1 MPDPHSASPTV
12 PEDVAQEMLDRV
24 ASSSGSHFRWE
35 WGMGILAV
43 GSLAEAAVWTTFA
56 LDATY
61 QVIWSLGVVSGTVF
75 ALLLWWIFG
84 SGISW
89 SSRFFGL
96 LGLAV
101 TAGAFLGAFR
111 FEGFEGDMWPRF
123 RFRFEPTAEERL
135 QEFLAADE
143 TTPTSTATAGE
154 GESVATSVGFQVT
167 ETDWPGFRGP
177 LRNGITSVKA
187 GEFDWTKKPTE
198 LWRHPVGRGWSSF
211 SVVQGRAF
219 TQEQRDDLE
228 CVVCYDIK
236 TGQQIWAHEDDE
248 RFDEPLGG
256 PGPRAT
262 PTIHESRLYSL
273 GATGL
278 LNCLDAVNGEL
289 LWQKNILREVD
300 AKNIE
305 WAMAGSPLIVGD
317 HVIVIPGGNN
327 GNSVIAY
334 DRTSGEKIWSS
345 GNDKASYAAP
355 TLRTLLG
362 TEQVV
367 VFDGEGVKGYSPDA
381 GTQLWNVAWTNG
393 PKVNAAEPIPISDSL
408 LFIGSGYGQGSG
420 LIELSL
426 EGGVWKTKTL
436 WTSRRF
442 KLKFNAAVRQDEHAF
457 GLDEGI
463 LACLNMRT
471 GEQIWKRGRYGYGQI
486 LLAGDAIVVQAENGD
501 VAFVKAT
508 TERFTELLRFPA
520 LDGKTW
526 NHPVIWHDLLLVRNG
541 EEAICYRLTKR

>member
-1 MPDPHSASPTV
+1 MPESNSPPV
-12 PEDVAQEMLDRV
+12 PDDVAQEMLDRV
-24 ASSSGSHFRWE
+24 ASSGSSHFRWG
-35 WGMGILAV
+35 WGLGILAF
-43 GSLAEAAVWTTFA
+43 GAAAEAAVWMKFA
-56 LDATY
+56 PDATY
-61 QVIWSLGVVSGTVF
+61 QVMWSIPVVSGTAF
-75 ALLLWWIFG
+75 AMLLWWVFG
-84 SGISW
+84 SGIDW
-89 SSRFFGL
+89 SKRFFGL
-96 LGLAV
+96 IGLAV
-101 TAGAFLGAFR
+101 TCGAFLGVFR
-111 FEGFEGDMWPRF
+111 FEEFEGDMWPRF
-123 RFRFEPTAEERL
+123 RFRHEPTAEERFRSWHRVHGEKLL
-135 QEFLAADE
+135 QTGTGDGE
-143 TTPTSTATAGE
+143 TIETSTGL
-154 GESVATSVGFQVT
+154 QIT
-167 ETDWPGFRGP
+167 EADWPGFRGA
-177 LRNGITSVKA
+177 LRNGITTVTK

-228 CVVCYDIK
+228 CVVCYDIR
-236 TGQQIWAHEDDE
+236 TGKQIWAHEDGE

-262 PTIHESRLYSL
+262 PTIHDSRLYSL

-278 LNCLDAVNGEL
+278 LNCLDATNGEL
-289 LWQKNILREVD
+289 LWQKNILREVGV
-300 AKNIE
+300 KNIE

-317 HVIVIPGGNN
+317 HVIVIPGGND

-334 DRTSGEKIWSS
+334 DRMSGEKIWSS

-355 TLRTLLG
+355 TFRTLLG

-367 VFDGEGVKGYSPDA
+367 VFDGEGVKGYSPDS
-381 GTQLWNVAWTNG
+381 GTELWKVAWTNG

-420 LIELSL
+420 LIELSH
-426 EGGVWKTKTL
+426 EGDSWKTKTL

-442 KLKFNAAVRQDEHAF
+442 KLKFNAAVQQGEHAF

-471 GEQIWKRGRYGYGQI
+471 GEQVWKRGRYGYGQI

-501 VAFVKAT
+501 VAFVEAT
-508 TERFTELLRFPA
+508 TAKFTELLRFPS

-526 NHPVIWHDLLLVRNG
+526 NHPVIWNGLLLVRNG
-541 EEAICYRLTKR
+541 EEAVCYRLAKR